1 MSGHDDKNTDTSGGV
16 AHVIS
21 HIISHLIHTSSSL
34 RAARVDPERVANAV
48 ADCLGTQ
55 WLGV

>member
-1 MSGHDDKNTDTSGGV
+1 MSGHDDNKTDTSGGV
-16 AHVIS
+16 AHVIP
-21 HIISHLIHTSSSL
+21 HLIHIHTSSSL

-48 ADCLGTQ
+48 AVGLGTQ